1 MTEYYESEKLKN
13 TLIPKIKDNVLHL
26 ISSSSVNTE
35 SKTLTEDKEA
45 EEKYKKEFTEQ

>member
-26 ISSSSVNTE
+26 ISNSVNTE